1 MNRLKELRIERN
13 MSMAQAA
20 RELNIPYTTYV
31 SYEKEEREPNS
42 EMLIML
48 SNFFSCS
55 VDYLIGKSN
64 NRIDDNVLDIVNE
77 IDNDILKKCKG
88 NLLEAITEQ
97 KRRNFDNILPIPQ
110 MKKVPLLGTIACGEP
125 IIAEENIEDIIDMPP
140 HIHAD
145 FALKCK
151 GDSMIGARILNGDIV
166 YIHHQPDVEN
176 GEIAAV
182 LIDDEATLKRIYKYN
197 DMVVLRP
204 ENPAYSEMVY
214 KKEEMNHIKI
224 IGKAVGFYSNIK

>member
-1 MNRLKELRIERN
+1 MLFWDVYVNIFVGDYMKDNNNELKMICDRIRTLIESNDISYGELSKQTGIPKSALHRYATGETLKIPLDRIEQIANAFRVSSAWI
-13 MSMAQAA
+13 MGWEEEQ
-20 RELNIPYTTYV
+20 TTL
-31 SYEKEEREPNS
+31 PN
-42 EMLIML
+42 
-48 SNFFSCS
+48 
-55 VDYLIGKSN
+55 
-64 NRIDDNVLDIVNE
+64 
-77 IDNDILKKCKG
+77 
-88 NLLEAITEQ
+88 
-97 KRRNFDNILPIPQ
+97 NILPIPQ